1 MTESLDKPQL
11 YGSPADATRVRA
23 GFRSGELPVAVY
35 GLGKMGLPLAAVFA
49 DVSGNVIGADID
61 RSVVE
66 SVNDGDCHVVG
77 EPGLSELVDKTV
89 ERGALRAVS
98 DPREAAAEAAMH
110 VIIVPTLLTE
120 HNQPDLSTVLAVV
133 DDIAAGLTPGDL
145 VVVESTVPPRTC
157 ADVIAPQL
165 ADKSG
170 LDPGEFGVAFCPE
183 RTASGRALVD
193 IRESYP
199 KIVGGV
205 DEASTRAA
213 EAVYS
218 EVTEND
224 VIAMSDATTAEAVKV
239 FGGVYRDV
247 NIALANEFAT
257 YADELG
263 IDVREAIHASNS
275 QPNSHILEPG
285 PGVGG
290 HCIPV
295 YPYFLLNRFDV
306 YSPVIRMARAVND
319 NMATFTVRRL
329 REALEAGGRE
339 LHESTVL
346 VLGVTYRAGVAET
359 RNSPAIRIIQLLS
372 DLGATVYA
380 VDPLVDD
387 LDGVEL
393 VAQDEATA
401 LDLDGVVLVTDHEA
415 FETFEWASF
424 DGLEVV
430 DTRGVLDLSG
440 TTHRLHTLGRPLNTG
455 RGDRCTES

>member
-1 MTESLDKPQL
+1 MSESLDAPRL
-11 YGSPADATRVRA
+11 YCERIDPAHVRA
-23 GFRSGELPVAVY
+23 AFRNGDLPVAVY
-35 GLGKMGLPLAAVFA
+35 GLGKMGLPLAAVLA
-49 DVSGNVIGADID
+49 DVTGNVVGADID

-66 SVNDGDCHVVG
+66 SVNDGMCHVDG
-77 EPGLSELVDKTV
+77 EPGLPSLLDETV
-89 ERGALRAVS
+89 SDGSLTAVS
-98 DPREAAAEAAMH
+98 EPKTAASDATMH

-133 DDIAAGLTPGDL
+133 DDIATGLSPGDL

-157 ADVIAPQL
+157 SDLIAPRL
-165 ADKSG
+165 ADESG
-170 LDPGEFGVAFCPE
+170 LEQDAFGVAFCPE
-183 RTASGRALVD
+183 RTASGRAVVD
-193 IRESYP
+193 IRRSYP

-205 DEASTRAA
+205 DEASTHAA

-224 VIAMSDATTAEAVKV
+224 VLAMSDATTAEAVKV

-257 YADELG
+257 YADEIG
-263 IDVREAIHASNS
+263 IDVREAIDASNS
-275 QPNSHILEPG
+275 QPHSHILDPG

-306 YSPVIRMARAVND
+306 YSPMIRMARAVND
-319 NMATFTVRRL
+319 NMSTFVVKRL
-329 REALEAGGRE
+329 REMIESTGKE

-346 VLGVTYRAGVAET
+346 VLGVTYRSGVAET
-359 RNSPAIRIIQLLS
+359 RNSPSIRIAGLLS

-387 LDGVEL
+387 VDGVVDL
-393 VAQDEATA
+393 ISPTEALE
-401 LDLDGVVLVTDHEA
+401 LDLDGAVLATDHAA
-415 FETFEWASF
+415 FETFDWSAF
-424 DGLEVV
+424 DGLQVV
-430 DTRGVLDLSG
+430 DTRDVLDLSG
-440 TTHRLHTLGRPLNTG
+440 TNHDLYTVGRAV
-455 RGDRCTES
+455 ES